1 MSILGVNGALA
12 AGAYQYADKAQKTNT
27 NKVSFAKLAATKA
40 AGKTE
45 NVSFKGMWQARFPGA
60 YYNVMDTSKI
70 DGSLWGRNDYPWD
83 KYFSNN
89 ANASVLDWKPSG
101 AEPAMLDPKVQAK
114 INSTIGKKAIV
125 VPPELEEKMKNDPE
139 LAKSVMAKVEG
150 FIAEQDIMNPNPRKG
165 YLIALDGNGD
175 IAHACV
181 TSEKMSVSSA
191 EFIEARKARE
201 EKHAEYER
209 LAEESALKRRLM
221 EQNAAGKSFAAQ
233 MNNVAGAKPHTS
245 IVYMKTD
252 DMLYSGG
259 NGTGLSFYIKYAEG
273 STEDDP
279 TVIAKG
285 VDENGNEFEQTIHIN
300 KINPRN
306 ASLVE
311 MTALESYMG
320 VDKNGG
326 LTSLPPETGMMGLND
341 RTNFMD
347 MFQKQISDMKLLSQK
362 KAAAYY
368 QYSMQAYWD
377 FMNKK

>member
-1 MSILGVNGALA
+1 MNINGIGTTGYPA
-12 AGAYQYADKAQKTNT
+12 
-27 NKVSFAKLAATKA
+27 
-40 AGKTE
+40 
-45 NVSFKGMWQARFPGA
+45 WQG
-60 YYNVMDTSKI
+60 
-70 DGSLWGRNDYPWD
+70 
-83 KYFSNN
+83 
-89 ANASVLDWKPSG
+89 
-101 AEPAMLDPKVQAK
+101 
-114 INSTIGKKAIV
+114 
-125 VPPELEEKMKNDPE
+125 
-139 LAKSVMAKVEG
+139 
-150 FIAEQDIMNPNPRKG
+150 
-165 YLIALDGNGD
+165 
-175 IAHACV
+175 
-181 TSEKMSVSSA
+181 
-191 EFIEARKARE
+191 ARKAQ
-201 EKHAEYER
+201 
-209 LAEESALKRRLM
+209 
-221 EQNAAGKSFAAQ
+221 QNAAGRSFAEQ
-233 MNNVAGAKPHTS
+233 VNNVAGAKPHTS

-326 LTSLPPETGMMGLND
+326 LTSLPPETGMMGLHD

>member
-1 MSILGVNGALA
+1 MSVNGI
-12 AGAYQYADKAQKTNT
+12 GATGYPA
-27 NKVSFAKLAATKA
+27 
-40 AGKTE
+40 
-45 NVSFKGMWQARFPGA
+45 WQG
-60 YYNVMDTSKI
+60 
-70 DGSLWGRNDYPWD
+70 
-83 KYFSNN
+83 
-89 ANASVLDWKPSG
+89 
-101 AEPAMLDPKVQAK
+101 
-114 INSTIGKKAIV
+114 
-125 VPPELEEKMKNDPE
+125 
-139 LAKSVMAKVEG
+139 
-150 FIAEQDIMNPNPRKG
+150 
-165 YLIALDGNGD
+165 
-175 IAHACV
+175 
-181 TSEKMSVSSA
+181 
-191 EFIEARKARE
+191 ARKTQ
-201 EKHAEYER
+201 
-209 LAEESALKRRLM
+209 
-221 EQNAAGKSFAAQ
+221 QNTAGKSFAESV
-233 MNNVAGAKPHTS
+233 NNVAGVKGHT
-245 IVYMKTD
+245 VYLKTD

-285 VDENGNEFEQTIHIN
+285 VDENGDEFEQTIHIN

-326 LTSLPPETGMMGLND
+326 LTSLPPGTGMMGLND

-347 MFQKQISDMKLLSQK
+347 MFQKQISDMNLLSQK

>member
-1 MSILGVNGALA
+1 MNVNGIGTSGYPAWQ
-12 AGAYQYADKAQKTNT
+12 G
-27 NKVSFAKLAATKA
+27 
-40 AGKTE
+40 AGKTRQNMAGKNFAE
-45 NVSFKGMWQARFPGA
+45 SV
-60 YYNVMDTSKI
+60 
-70 DGSLWGRNDYPWD
+70 
-83 KYFSNN
+83 NN
-89 ANASVLDWKPSG
+89 AAV
-101 AEPAMLDPKVQAK
+101 
-114 INSTIGKKAIV
+114 KKGHTV
-125 VPPELEEKMKNDPE
+125 
-139 LAKSVMAKVEG
+139 
-150 FIAEQDIMNPNPRKG
+150 
-165 YLIALDGNGD
+165 YL
-175 IAHACV
+175 
-181 TSEKMSVSSA
+181 
-191 EFIEARKARE
+191 
-201 EKHAEYER
+201 
-209 LAEESALKRRLM
+209 
-221 EQNAAGKSFAAQ
+221 
-233 MNNVAGAKPHTS
+233 
-245 IVYMKTD
+245 KTD

-326 LTSLPPETGMMGLND
+326 LTSLPPETGMMGLRD
-341 RTNFMD
+341 RTDFMD

-362 KAAAYY
+362 KAVAYY

>member
-1 MSILGVNGALA
+1 MNVNGIGTTGYPA
-12 AGAYQYADKAQKTNT
+12 
-27 NKVSFAKLAATKA
+27 
-40 AGKTE
+40 
-45 NVSFKGMWQARFPGA
+45 WQG
-60 YYNVMDTSKI
+60 
-70 DGSLWGRNDYPWD
+70 
-83 KYFSNN
+83 
-89 ANASVLDWKPSG
+89 
-101 AEPAMLDPKVQAK
+101 
-114 INSTIGKKAIV
+114 
-125 VPPELEEKMKNDPE
+125 
-139 LAKSVMAKVEG
+139 
-150 FIAEQDIMNPNPRKG
+150 
-165 YLIALDGNGD
+165 
-175 IAHACV
+175 
-181 TSEKMSVSSA
+181 
-191 EFIEARKARE
+191 ARKAQ
-201 EKHAEYER
+201 
-209 LAEESALKRRLM
+209 
-221 EQNAAGKSFAAQ
+221 QNAAGRSFAEQ
-233 MNNVAGAKPHTS
+233 VNNVAGAKPHTS

-326 LTSLPPETGMMGLND
+326 LTSLPPETGMMGLHD

-362 KAAAYY
+362 KSCGILPV
-368 QYSMQAYWD
+368 QYAGVLGFHEQEINSIGCISPISHRLTRQGGHPRRSGKTERGD
-377 FMNKK
+377 

>member
-1 MSILGVNGALA
+1 MSRNTKNNGGDLEMNVNGIGA
-12 AGAYQYADKAQKTNT
+12 AGYPA
-27 NKVSFAKLAATKA
+27 
-40 AGKTE
+40 
-45 NVSFKGMWQARFPGA
+45 WQG
-60 YYNVMDTSKI
+60 
-70 DGSLWGRNDYPWD
+70 
-83 KYFSNN
+83 
-89 ANASVLDWKPSG
+89 
-101 AEPAMLDPKVQAK
+101 
-114 INSTIGKKAIV
+114 
-125 VPPELEEKMKNDPE
+125 
-139 LAKSVMAKVEG
+139 
-150 FIAEQDIMNPNPRKG
+150 
-165 YLIALDGNGD
+165 
-175 IAHACV
+175 
-181 TSEKMSVSSA
+181 
-191 EFIEARKARE
+191 ARKAQ
-201 EKHAEYER
+201 
-209 LAEESALKRRLM
+209 
-221 EQNAAGKSFAAQ
+221 QNVAGKSFAESV
-233 MNNVAGAKPHTS
+233 NNVAGAKPHTS

-285 VDENGNEFEQTIHIN
+285 VDENGDEFEQTIHIN

-326 LTSLPPETGMMGLND
+326 LTSLPPETGMMGLSD
-341 RTNFMD
+341 RTDFMD

-362 KAAAYY
+362 RTAAYY